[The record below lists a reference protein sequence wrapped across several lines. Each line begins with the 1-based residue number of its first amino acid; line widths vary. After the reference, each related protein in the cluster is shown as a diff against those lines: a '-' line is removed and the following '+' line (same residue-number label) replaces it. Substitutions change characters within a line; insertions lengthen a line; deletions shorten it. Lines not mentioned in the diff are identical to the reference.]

1 MAASAFLAPLAGG
14 VLIGLASASV
24 LLFEGRIAGISGM
37 MGGLVSRDARDRSFP
52 ALFLGGLVIGG
63 LVASLLWPHAF
74 GAPML
79 RAPLLAVGGG
89 LAVGLGTQLGGGCTS
104 GHGVCGIGRLSKRSI
119 VATVTFM
126 GTGAVAALAVRLLGG
141 GA

>member
-1 MAASAFLAPLAGG
+1 MDASQFLAPLAGG
-14 VLIGLASASV
+14 VVIGLAALSL

-37 MGGLVSRDARDRSFP
+37 LGGLVASRDRWFRFV
-52 ALFLGGLVIGG
+52 FLGGLVLGG
-63 LVASLLWPHAF
+63 LVASVFWPHAF

-79 RAPLLAVGGG
+79 HAPLLALGGG
-89 LAVGLGTQLGGGCTS
+89 LVVGVGAQLGGGCTS